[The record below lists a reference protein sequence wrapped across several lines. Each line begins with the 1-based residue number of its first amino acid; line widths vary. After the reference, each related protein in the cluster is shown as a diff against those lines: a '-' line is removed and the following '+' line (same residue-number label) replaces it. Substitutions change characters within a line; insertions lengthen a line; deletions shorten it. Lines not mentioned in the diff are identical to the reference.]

1 MSVDFTLH
9 RKQTGDGSQIAFE
22 VSGAIHNDLW
32 AYIVEVGA
40 KTNEHFRVRIDRPF
54 RPRRTGYRSGSAR
67 LHGHC
72 ADLAEQLTDEK
83 KGIIYTPDQVKQAM
97 KRMAASEGGWPTTL
111 DVLDGTE
118 QPMSEADAS
127 MEQEVFI
134 NRVLQRYAD
143 IHGFWLTEYDDT
155 DPKNPV
161 AYRSVGG
168 RTRKEMETYWKERGL

>member
-1 MSVDFTLH
+1 
-9 RKQTGDGSQIAFE
+9 
-22 VSGAIHNDLW
+22 
-32 AYIVEVGA
+32 VEVGA
-40 KTNEHFRVRIDRPF
+40 KTNDHFRVRIDRPF

-72 ADLAEQLTDEK
+72 ANLAEQLTDEK
-83 KGIIYTPDQVKQAM
+83 KGIIYTADQVKQAM